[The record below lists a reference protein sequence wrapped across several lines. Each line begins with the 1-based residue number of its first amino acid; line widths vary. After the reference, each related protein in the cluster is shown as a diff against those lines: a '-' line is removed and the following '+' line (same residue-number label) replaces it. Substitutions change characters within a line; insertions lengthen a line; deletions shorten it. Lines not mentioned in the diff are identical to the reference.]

1 MAAPYGCPMK
11 KPTLAQRV
19 GQAMRSHRTDMG
31 LSQDLFADR
40 IQMHRAYYSAIERGE
55 KNVTL
60 PTLQRVAVGLGVS
73 ISELLRGI
81 GG

>member
-1 MAAPYGCPMK
+1 MK
-11 KPTLAQRV
+11 KLNLAQSV
-19 GQAMRSHRTDMG
+19 GQAMKRHRTAMG

-60 PTLQRVAVGLGVS
+60 PTLRRVAVGLGLTMS
-73 ISELLRGI
+73 DLLRGI
-81 GG
+81 D

>member
-1 MAAPYGCPMK
+1 MVALYGYRMK
-11 KPTLAQRV
+11 KPTLARLV
-19 GQAMRSHRTDMG
+19 GQAMRRHRTDMG

-60 PTLQRVAVGLGVS
+60 PTLLRVAIGLGLS
-73 ISELLRGI
+73 
-81 GG
+81 

>member
-1 MAAPYGCPMK
+1 MK
-11 KPTLAQRV
+11 KQTLAQLV
-19 GQAMRSHRTDMG
+19 GQAIRRHRTDMG

-60 PTLQRVAVGLGVS
+60 PTLFRVATGLGVS
-73 ISELLRGI
+73 MSELLRGI
-81 GG
+81 NG

>member
-11 KPTLAQRV
+11 KQTLAQLV
-19 GQAMRSHRTDMG
+19 GQAIRRHRTDMG

-60 PTLQRVAVGLGVS
+60 PTLFRVATGLGVS
-73 ISELLRGI
+73 MSELLRGI
-81 GG
+81 NG